1 MRLRSGLGG
10 RRVWPVGSGS
20 KLRWVVVWTWSV
32 LALVLLA
39 ACGASNSGYQVVVDG
54 LNHPRGLVLRADGTL
69 CVAEAGRLA
78 VGQEPKEGPTANLAA
93 TGAVTCV
100 DSTGRRTAVVE
111 GLPFVFYNVTGV
123 TTGPADL
130 VEMEGDLFLL
140 TGEGHVD
147 PARSI
152 LRISAPPVPP
162 VVVADLLAFA
172 TETAV
177 PGFFDEI
184 DVLSN
189 PYAMVSDPQDR
200 RFLVTDGAT
209 GQIMAAGLDGRIQ
222 IFSQVEG
229 HEVLTGIIW
238 GPDGLYVASFSQLPH
253 AEGTGAILRFD
264 PDGSFDVV
272 IDDVTTP
279 IDLAFDTKGRL
290 YVLEFVSAAEFGFPY
305 PARTGRL
312 LRFDRR
318 GDGWSNGLVLVEG
331 LPFPTALL
339 IDDQDRGF
347 VSVHG
352 AFSSPESGLVIRFDD
367 LAGESASGFPLEY

>member
-1 MRLRSGLGG
+1 M
-10 RRVWPVGSGS
+10 RRVPVWG
-20 KLRWVVVWTWSV
+20 WSA
-32 LALVLLA
+32 LALLLLG
-39 ACGASNSGYQVVVDG
+39 ACGASQSGYQVVMDG
-54 LNHPRGLVLRADGTL
+54 LNHPRGLLLRADGTL

-78 VGQEPKEGPTANLAA
+78 VGQEPKEGPTTNLAA

-100 DSTGRRTAVVE
+100 DSAGRRTAVVE

-152 LRISAPPVPP
+152 LKISAPPVPP
-162 VVVADLLAFA
+162 EVVADFLAFA

-177 PGFFDEI
+177 LGFFDEI
-184 DVLSN
+184 DILSN

-222 IFSQVEG
+222 IFSQVKG
-229 HEVLTGIIW
+229 HEVLTGITW

-253 AEGTGAILRFD
+253 AEGRGAILRLD

-290 YVLEFVSAAEFGFPY
+290 YVLEFVSAAESGFPY

-352 AFSSPESGLVIRFDD
+352 AFSSPESGIVIRFDD
-367 LAGESASGFPLEY
+367 LVGESASGFPLEY

>member
-1 MRLRSGLGG
+1 M
-10 RRVWPVGSGS
+10 RRVP
-20 KLRWVVVWTWSV
+20 VWTWSALA
-32 LALVLLA
+32 LALVLLG
-39 ACGASNSGYQVVVDG
+39 ACGASDSGYQVVVDG
-54 LNHPRGLVLRADGTL
+54 LNHPRGLLLRADGTL

-78 VGQEPKEGPTANLAA
+78 VGQEPKPGPTSNLAA

-100 DSTGRRTAVVE
+100 DPAGRRTAVVE

-152 LRISAPPVPP
+152 LKISAAPVPP
-162 VVVADLLAFA
+162 EVVADLLAFA

-177 PGFFDEI
+177 PDFFDEI
-184 DVLSN
+184 DILSN
-189 PYAMVSDPQDR
+189 PYAMVSDPPDR

-209 GQIMAAGLDGRIQ
+209 GQIMAAGLDGRIR
-222 IFSQVEG
+222 IFSQVAG
-229 HEVLTGIIW
+229 HEVLTGITW

-253 AEGTGAILRFD
+253 ADGTGAILRFD
-264 PDGSFDVV
+264 PDGSFEVA

-290 YVLEFVSAAEFGFPY
+290 YVLEFVSAAESDPPY
-305 PARTGRL
+305 PAGTGRL

-318 GDGWSNGLVLVEG
+318 DDGWSQGLVLVGG

-339 IDDQDRGF
+339 IDGQDRAF

-352 AFSSPESGLVIRFDD
+352 AFSAPESGLVIRFDD
-367 LAGESASGFPLEY
+367 LADEPTSRFPLRY